1 MRNGILTR
9 KQIWRR
15 IKKPYHKNNTIPTKS
30 SESSESSESLI
41 DPFTES
47 IKKVRFSNIA
57 TVTLIP
63 MKEEIQYYS

>member
-1 MRNGILTR
+1 MLTR

-15 IKKPYHKNNTIPTKS
+15 IKKPYNNNIIPPKS
-30 SESSESSESLI
+30 SESFI

-47 IKKVRFSNIA
+47 IKKVRFNNIA

-63 MKEEIQYYS
+63 RKEEIQYYS